1 MDVRSADHFC
11 CIIYVF
17 VQLLRLLAAMD
28 LLKIFSI
35 FYYSCNNFTYMNNI
49 FEEKV
54 LSAKKFIRK
63 QKLGMAILN
72 NMIYRNPAGGNM
84 ENEKI

>member
-1 MDVRSADHFC
+1 
-11 CIIYVF
+11 
-17 VQLLRLLAAMD
+17 
-28 LLKIFSI
+28 
-35 FYYSCNNFTYMNNI
+35 MNNI

-54 LSAKKFIRK
+54 LSAKKFIGK

-84 ENEKI
+84 EHEKI